1 MILEEN
7 VTMANQQTVI
17 ITGAAGNLG
26 SAVAHVLAAGGAR
39 LVLVDRSADMLA
51 PVVKGLPSS
60 PEVLTIT
67 DAEITGIAGAK
78 EMVARAAER
87 FGTVSALVNTV
98 GGFRTGSVID
108 DAVDQWDMMMTLNA
122 KVALTT
128 SAAVLPVMKQAG
140 YGRIVHIAAAPG
152 IKAGANQA
160 AYAAS
165 KAAVIRLIETIAAEH
180 RKDRITA
187 NCILPG
193 TIDTP
198 QNRAAMPDAKTDTW
212 VSPGSIAK
220 LIAFL
225 VSREAAVVTGGA
237 IPATGLE

>member
-1 MILEEN
+1 
-7 VTMANQQTVI
+7 MAEQQTVI

-26 SAVAHVLAAGGAR
+26 SAVAQVLAAGGAR
-39 LVLVDRSADMLA
+39 LVLVDRSHDMLA
-51 PVVKGLPSS
+51 PLLTRLPSS
-60 PEVLTIT
+60 TELLTIT
-67 DAEITGIAGAK
+67 DVEITELAGAK
-78 EMVARAAER
+78 EMVARAVER
-87 FGTVSALVNTV
+87 FDSVSGLVNTV
-98 GGFRTGSVID
+98 GGFKTGSVIN
-108 DAVDQWDMMMTLNA
+108 DAAGQWDMMMTLNA

-128 SAAVLPVMKQAG
+128 SAAVLPVMKEAG

-212 VSPGSIAK
+212 VSPEAIAR

-225 VSREAAVVTGGA
+225 VSPQAAVVTGGA